1 MVQSYLI
8 FAKKLGLFIL
18 IVFILDYSLG
28 SLMEHYYF
36 QIDALTPEQHT
47 TYSVEHA
54 DADVMVFG
62 SSRAQ
67 HHYDP
72 ESFEEFTSSFYNT
85 GKDGQGIFYSWAIL
99 KTLLNRSK
107 SSKIIVLDI
116 NPHEFAKN
124 QDSYDRLSELLP
136 YYHEHDEIK
145 EIVNLKSRFEKYKA
159 ISNLYRYNSKILT
172 IIKDNLL
179 PTDDDMKNGFEPMET
194 SDINLE
200 MTEVDDQN
208 VIDSLEVEA
217 FVGFLEDAKEAGH
230 EVYVFVSPVYR
241 RYRNGITTSLRITEE
256 ICKELDVPFFPYHKD
271 SVFLKSPSYFSD
283 PTHLNQTGARV
294 YSDDVCNKIRAK
306 RGLTTIAS
314 D

>member
-1 MVQSYLI
+1 MDRSYLI
-8 FAKKLGLFIL
+8 FAKKLGLFVL

-28 SLMEHYYF
+28 RLMEHYYF

-72 ESFEEFTSSFYNT
+72 EAFAGFTSSFYNT

-99 KTLLNRSK
+99 KSLLNRST
-107 SSKIIVLDI
+107 SPKIIVLDI
-116 NPHEFAKN
+116 NPNEFDKN

-136 YYHEHDEIK
+136 YYHEHDEIR

-159 ISNLYRYNSKILT
+159 VSNLYRYNSKVLT
-172 IIKDNLL
+172 IIKDNLS
-179 PTDDDMKNGFEPMET
+179 PTDDDMKNGFEPIEA
-194 SDINLE
+194 SNVNLQL
-200 MTEVDDQN
+200 TEVDDKEI
-208 VIDSLEVEA
+208 VDSLEIEA
-217 FVGFLEDAKEAGH
+217 FIGFLKDAKEASH

-241 RYRNGITTSLRITEE
+241 HYQNGTTTSLRITEA
-256 ICKELDVPFFPYHKD
+256 ICGELDVPFFTYHQD
-271 SVFLKSPSYFSD
+271 SLFLESPFYFSD
-283 PTHLNQTGARV
+283 PTHLNERGARV
-294 YSDDVCNKIRAK
+294 YSDDVCSKISAK
-306 RGLTTIAS
+306 RRLTTIAS

>member
-1 MVQSYLI
+1 MIRSYLV
-8 FAKKLGLFIL
+8 FARKLGLFL
-18 IVFILDYSLG
+18 LMVFVLDYSLG
-28 SLMEHYYF
+28 RLLEHYYF
-36 QIDALTPEQHT
+36 KIDALTAEQHT

-72 ESFEEFTSSFYNT
+72 EAFASFASSFYNT

-99 KTLLNRSK
+99 KSLLKRST
-107 SSKIIVLDI
+107 SPKIIVLDI
-116 NPHEFAKN
+116 NPNEFVKN

-145 EIVNLKSRFEKYKA
+145 DIVNLKSRFEKFKA

-172 IIKDNLL
+172 IVKDNLA
-179 PTDDDMKNGFEPMET
+179 PTDDHMENGFEPIEA
-194 SDINLE
+194 SNRNLE
-200 MTEVDDQN
+200 LSEVDDQEI
-208 VIDSLEVEA
+208 VDSLEIEA
-217 FVGFLEDAKEAGH
+217 FVGFLKDAKEAGN

-241 RYRNGITTSLRITEE
+241 RYRGGMTTSMRITEE
-256 ICKELDVPFFPYHKD
+256 ICKELNVPFFTYHED
-271 SVFLKSPSYFSD
+271 SLFLRSPSYFSD
-283 PTHLNQTGARV
+283 PTHLNETGARV

-306 RGLTTIAS
+306 RGISTMAS